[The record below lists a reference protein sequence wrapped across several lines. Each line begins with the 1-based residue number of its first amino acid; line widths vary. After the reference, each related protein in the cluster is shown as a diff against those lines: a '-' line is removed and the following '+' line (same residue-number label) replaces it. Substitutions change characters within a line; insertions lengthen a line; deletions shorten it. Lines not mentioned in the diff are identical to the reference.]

1 MLALLEFRI
10 RTNLEQILVGW
21 HRHVLNLLDQLQ
33 EDWLLKVAKYPHI
46 LKHKPATQNIAMI
59 LSNKSNQSIPL
70 FQHILLYSLCRFSC
84 TMHLYV
90 IISHLSC

>member
-59 LSNKSNQSIPL
+59 LSPTMYYSFL
-70 FQHILLYSLCRFSC
+70 FSLVLFV
-84 TMHLYV
+84 HNL
-90 IISHLSC
+90 

>member
-46 LKHKPATQNIAMI
+46 LKHKPAKQNIAMI
-59 LSNKSNQSIPL
+59 LSNKLSKHSSIST
-70 FQHILLYSLCRFSC
+70 H
-84 TMHLYV
+84 T
-90 IISHLSC
+90 IIFIM

>member
-59 LSNKSNQSIPL
+59 LSNKLSKHSSIST
-70 FQHILLYSLCRFSC
+70 H
-84 TMHLYV
+84 T
-90 IISHLSC
+90 IIFIM

>member
-46 LKHKPATQNIAMI
+46 LKHKPATQNIAII
-59 LSNKSNQSIPL
+59 LSNKLSKHSSIST
-70 FQHILLYSLCRFSC
+70 H
-84 TMHLYV
+84 T
-90 IISHLSC
+90 IIFIM

>member
-59 LSNKSNQSIPL
+59 LSNKLSKHFSIST
-70 FQHILLYSLCRFSC
+70 H
-84 TMHLYV
+84 T
-90 IISHLSC
+90 IIFIM